1 MNTSATSSQV
11 WGSAVDA
18 VVVVVGVVVVV
29 VVARVAVVVVLVGV
43 VSLLHDAATIAR
55 IAIVIR

>member
-11 WGSAVDA
+11 WGSAVEV

-29 VVARVAVVVVLVGV
+29 VAGVAVVVVLVGV

>member
-1 MNTSATSSQV
+1 M
-11 WGSAVDA
+11 

-29 VVARVAVVVVLVGV
+29 VAGVAVVVVLVGV

-55 IAIVIR
+55 IAIAIRY